1 MKRELKNKKFIPN
14 NYLKSKNT
22 IKNKGDKRGVIMLF
36 ILNIIMFPFI
46 FSKTPKE
53 NKEIKNTNTLWEAN
67 NRQEEFKLW
76 LNMSKYGGVQ
86 EFSLNTGEITL
97 DTEENIS
104 NINKEKG
111 IKVKELNVTSEG
123 KYKIF
128 INKEGNNE
136 G

>member
-53 NKEIKNTNTLWEAN
+53 NKEIKSTNTLWEAN

-111 IKVKELNVTSEG
+111 IKVKEINVTSEG